1 MTQTTY
7 TELQALAQEAAARIA
22 LLDGEVDTF
31 QIDGDTLSAVI
42 DYRVEVDEVR
52 EISRQTVIVEG
63 VYDENGDNDT
73 EAAAWL
79 AKQLN

>member
-1 MTQTTY
+1 MTPTTY
-7 TELQALAQEAAARIA
+7 TELRAIAQEAAARIA
-22 LLDGEVDTF
+22 LLDGEADTF

-52 EISRQTVIVEG
+52 EVSRETVIVEG
-63 VYDENGDNDT
+63 VYDETGDNDA